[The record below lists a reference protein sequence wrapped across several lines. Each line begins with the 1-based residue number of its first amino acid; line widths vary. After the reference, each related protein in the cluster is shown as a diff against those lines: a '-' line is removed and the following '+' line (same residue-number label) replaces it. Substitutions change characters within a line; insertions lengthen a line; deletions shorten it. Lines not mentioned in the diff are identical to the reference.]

1 MIVVPKHKNMKA
13 LKFDGFNVLELEE
26 FLGCPFWKYL
36 GKLPVEG
43 EVWFVDFGDGA
54 TIGNLGSGRFSIISS
69 EELENLFDFQ
79 FPEFGVDESK
89 LSFFQ
94 LEALKV
100 LEPILGKYLKYHCLS
115 ELWNGDATCLS
126 ITDAPEYGKSRLVI
140 FIYSEGYIEIY
151 YYTPNEYPKPK
162 YYRAFMWE
170 EWIIENHKDIIEFTT
185 YIRQII
191 EEDRNPF

>member
-13 LKFDGFNVLELEE
+13 LKFNGFNVLELEE

-36 GKLPVEG
+36 DKLPVEG
-43 EVWFVDFGDGA
+43 EVWLADFGEDS
-54 TIGNLGSGRFSIISS
+54 TIGNLGSGRFSIIPS

-100 LEPILGKYLKYHCLS
+100 LEPTLGKYFKYQNIEGVEGFNTLELKNKENC
-115 ELWNGDATCLS
+115 NQDA
-126 ITDAPEYGKSRLVI
+126 
-140 FIYSEGYIEIY
+140 
-151 YYTPNEYPKPK
+151 
-162 YYRAFMWE
+162 
-170 EWIIENHKDIIEFTT
+170 
-185 YIRQII
+185 
-191 EEDRNPF
+191 